1 MKLSITETEHDKV
14 ISFTSED
21 EKFPVEII
29 ITQINYEGRNCIEF
43 SVTHGA
49 EGTIHA
55 GCVNLNGTYFKQEPL
70 QNGKLTGVQLRA
82 IAAKDQLDALLED
95 DCYDAIKCL
104 AEANPDLLQFCLEIA
119 CDKECVEHSAEA
131 RPEHN
136 EIPGEHILKAIKA
149 MALFCYTEIVERGL
163 KKPGLEE

>member
-1 MKLSITETEHDKV
+1 MRYSVELKPGHTQFEFDSLNDSFPIKVLVIHDSDDNKRIQYEIEYPGGVMKGV
-14 ISFTSED
+14 VNA
-21 EKFPVEII
+21 VEVSS
-29 ITQINYEGRNCIEF
+29 G
-43 SVTHGA
+43 
-49 EGTIHA
+49 
-55 GCVNLNGTYFKQEPL
+55 
-70 QNGKLTGVQLRA
+70 NGKLTGVQLRA

-104 AEANPDLLQFCLEIA
+104 AESDPDRLQFYLEIA
-119 CDKECVEHSAEA
+119 CDKQCVEHSAEA
-131 RPEHN
+131 RPEHD